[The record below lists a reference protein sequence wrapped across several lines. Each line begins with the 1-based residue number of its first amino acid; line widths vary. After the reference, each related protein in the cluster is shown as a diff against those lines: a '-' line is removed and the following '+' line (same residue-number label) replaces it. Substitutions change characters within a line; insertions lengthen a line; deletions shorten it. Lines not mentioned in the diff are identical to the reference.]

1 MRKEQLLMYII
12 GLLIKYP
19 KILLMTFPLLL
30 GWYGLEVFSFRPSA
44 SFEGVPK
51 TQSWGWSHILRNDHF
66 MLEYDEQRKNP
77 LWVVYK
83 IHPLEGEPP
92 HVKRPSDFKV
102 DNRTLARVTQQAYT
116 NSGYDRGHMAPNHA
130 IVSLYGKA
138 SQADTFLMSNITPQR
153 PNLNRKIWQRLE
165 AAEMD
170 QMTHL
175 GGKIAVFTGPIFGK
189 TPQRL
194 PSGIQIPE
202 AFFKIYATKKGK
214 EIHLLAF
221 IIPQD
226 VGENARIPSYI
237 TTVDAVEAATHL
249 DFFSRLNDAQENRL
263 ESQTDTTF
271 WNVTQ
276 MDSIKNRTF

>member
-1 MRKEQLLMYII
+1 MRKEQLLMYAI
-12 GLLIKYP
+12 GLLVKYP
-19 KILLMTFPLLL
+19 KILLMIFPLLL
-30 GWYGLEVFSFRPSA
+30 GWYGLEVVSFRPAA

-51 TQSWGWSHILRNDHF
+51 TQSWEWSHILRNDHF

-92 HVKRPSDFKV
+92 HAKRPSDFKV
-102 DNRTLARVTQQAYT
+102 DTRTLARVTQEAYAH
-116 NSGYDRGHMAPNHA
+116 SGYDRGHMAPNHA

-170 QMTHL
+170 QMTKL
-175 GGKIAVFTGPIFGK
+175 GGEIAVFTGPIFGK
-189 TPQRL
+189 TPQKL
-194 PSGIQIPE
+194 PSGVQIPD
-202 AFFKIYATKKGK
+202 AFFKIYAMKKGK

-221 IIPQD
+221 IIPQN
-226 VGENARIPSYI
+226 VGENAMISSYV

-249 DFFSRLNDAQENRL
+249 DFFSRLNDDQENQL
-263 ESQTDTTF
+263 ESQIDTTF